1 LLLIGEDSDKQSLKD
16 LTKQSE
22 GESPNNEPE
31 SKVYIFFFLL
41 VSNLSEHFEKIG
53 RLDLFVFFFFFEID
67 LTEPRFAFNWKEKAE
82 LVLFASTQQNWSCL
96 HQHSGIGLVRILG

>member
-1 LLLIGEDSDKQSLKD
+1 VNLQ
-16 LTKQSE
+16 TT
-22 GESPNNEPE
+22 SPNRR
-31 SKVYIFFFLL
+31 YTFFFLL

-53 RLDLFVFFFFFEID
+53 RLDLFFFFFFEID